1 MEMAEGIADAKE
13 QFEKQGI
20 NLHNIVISEK
30 GSQVVVESVQA
41 QLKDLPHDELVGHL
55 NTMKKYCKTDL
66 AQRVLVTDYGAYSV
80 LVKLTQFSEKVNVL
94 KALIVV
100 MDYTNPDHLETQ
112 EINLLNSLLL
122 EHGVGEVLLFW
133 ILSSFAGV
141 RCEANRV
148 QFVTSG
154 ILDKL
159 EMVIKVGERED
170 VIRVCRI

>member
-1 MEMAEGIADAKE
+1 MEMAEAIADAME

-30 GSQVVVESVQA
+30 GSQAVVESVQA

-80 LVKLTQFSEKVNVL
+80 LVKLTQSSEKVNVL
-94 KALIVV
+94 KTLIVV
-100 MDYTNPDHLETQ
+100 MDTNPDHLETQ